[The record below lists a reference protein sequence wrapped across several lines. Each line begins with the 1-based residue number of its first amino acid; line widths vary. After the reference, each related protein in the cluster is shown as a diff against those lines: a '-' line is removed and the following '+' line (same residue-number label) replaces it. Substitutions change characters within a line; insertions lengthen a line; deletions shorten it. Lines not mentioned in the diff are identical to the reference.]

1 MASGGYHPPQ
11 NPAPSSGPGALSR
24 RTDGG
29 PSQPMRELPNAEYGA
44 GKEFRELQQG
54 APLPQA
60 PATPRPPA
68 PSPSPQ
74 GGGGPAVVPF
84 NAPSSR
90 PGEPVTSG
98 ADLGAGPG
106 SDALGLPDA
115 TEQDLSAMRSRMPA
129 LELIAGH
136 PGTDK
141 QVRNAIRRLRGMI
154 GP

>member
-1 MASGGYHPPQ
+1 MASGGYRPPA

-60 PATPRPPA
+60 PALPRPSA
-68 PSPSPQ
+68 PSPPATQ
-74 GGGGPAVVPF
+74 GGGPQVVPF
-84 NAPSSR
+84 NAPSTR

-98 ADLGAGPG
+98 ADAGAGPG
-106 SDALGLPDA
+106 MDALGLPDP
-115 TEQDLSAMRSRMPA
+115 QQLDLAAMKSRMPA
-129 LELIAGH
+129 LELLAGH
-136 PGTDK
+136 PGTSK
-141 QVRNAIRRLRGMI
+141 EVRNYVRKLRGMI
-154 GP
+154 GT

>member
-1 MASGGYHPPQ
+1 MASGGYHPPR

-29 PSQPMRELPNAEYGA
+29 PAQPIRDLPNGEYGS

-60 PATPRPPA
+60 PAAPRPPA
-68 PSPSPQ
+68 PSAPQ
-74 GGGGPAVVPF
+74 AGGPPAVPF

-98 ADLGAGPG
+98 AAAGAGPG
-106 SDALGLPDA
+106 VDALGLPNA
-115 TEQDLSAMRSRMPA
+115 QELDLAAMKSRMPA
-129 LELIAGH
+129 LELLAGH
-136 PGTDK
+136 PGTSK
-141 QVRNAIRRLRGMI
+141 EVRNYVRRLRGMI
-154 GP
+154 GT